1 MFLLQFRLKK
11 MNNKHKLM
19 EQKKRGE
26 IISGK
31 KAKLEKGLK
40 FNEVIY
46 EHKSE
51 VSFFFRTS
59 QREYWRWEKYHT

>member
-1 MFLLQFRLKK
+1 

-19 EQKKRGE
+19 EQKRGE

-46 EHKSE
+46 EHKSG
-51 VSFFFRTS
+51 VFFVKMGKISNMEFFC
-59 QREYWRWEKYHT
+59 YMNI